1 MEDACQSFVLAASE
15 IENEAINLDRRGDVK
30 GAIEK
35 YEESQSLLQRA
46 IGHATAAH
54 AADRPKLEQHRRE
67 ILDRIQHLKSLKG
80 SPSNIPVE
88 DQIRAVQLGMQ
99 ATTAASQATSAAG
112 GVKQMAAVAAVGAVG
127 GAVVL
132 GSALGL
138 ATVGAVGGAAA
149 AGVAATRSDQVG
161 DVARGVGAMAIKG
174 YDKAREINR
183 EHDISGKVM
192 EAGSKAVTTAGVIN
206 EKYGITD
213 KVCKGVHAAVAKAQE
228 VEEKHHVSSKVASGI
243 AFGFSKAAE
252 GFDKLTGAGTVDM
265 ACVDLT
271 ACVPKFQ
278 AASGRRTSQIT
289 DSAGGG

>member
-1 MEDACQSFVLAASE
+1 MEDVCQSFVVAASAV
-15 IENEAINLDRRGDVK
+15 ENEAIALDRSGDVK
-30 GAIEK
+30 GALAK
-35 YEESQSLLQRA
+35 YEESQNLLQRA
-46 IGHATAAH
+46 IENATAAH

-67 ILDRIQHLKSLKG
+67 VLERIQHLKSLRG
-80 SPSNIPVE
+80 TPSNIPVE

-99 ATTAASQATSAAG
+99 ATTAAGQATSAAG
-112 GVKQMAAVAAVGAVG
+112 GAKQLAAVAAVGAVG

-174 YDKAREINR
+174 YDKARDLDR

-192 EAGSKAVTTAGVIN
+192 EAGSKAATTAGAIN

-213 KVCKGVHAAVAKAQE
+213 KVSKGVHAAVAKAQE

-243 AFGFSKAAE
+243 AFGFSKAAQ
-252 GFDKLTGAGTVDM
+252 GFDKLTE
-265 ACVDLT
+265 
-271 ACVPKFQ
+271 
-278 AASGRRTSQIT
+278 AASGRRSQIT
-289 DSAGGG
+289 DSAGGQGST